1 MEGLLRVTNA
11 PSLREQVAA
20 NIREAI
26 AQGHFRPGMR
36 LIERELCESLGVSR
50 TSLREALRELEAEG
64 LVTNVPNRGPIVAKI
79 SLELAESIYQ
89 VRGVLEAL
97 AARLFT
103 RRASAEQIRDLV
115 AATEALESA
124 YQQPDPAERILV
136 KNEFYKVLLN
146 GAANEVVTL
155 TLTTMHL
162 RISQLRST
170 SLMQPERAKASIEEI
185 WELVHAIKARDE
197 EAAHNICLRHVDN
210 AARTALAMLAR
221 EQAAQAPPVDA

>member
-1 MEGLLRVTNA
+1 MEGSLRVTTA

-20 NIREAI
+20 KLREAI
-26 AQGHFRPGMR
+26 AQGHFRPGVR
-36 LIERELCESLGVSR
+36 LIERELCEMLGVSR
-50 TSLREALRELEAEG
+50 TSLREALRELESEG

-79 SLELAESIYQ
+79 SPELAESIYQ
-89 VRGVLEAL
+89 VRGSLEAL

-103 RRASAEQIRDLV
+103 RRASAEQIQDLV
-115 AATEALESA
+115 RATQVLEEAYKS
-124 YQQPDPAERILV
+124 PNPAQRILA
-136 KNEFYKVLLN
+136 KSEFYKVLLG
-146 GAANEVVTL
+146 GAANEVVTM

-170 SLMQPERAKASIEEI
+170 SLMQPDRAKASIEEI

-221 EQAAQAPPVDA
+221 EQSAPAE